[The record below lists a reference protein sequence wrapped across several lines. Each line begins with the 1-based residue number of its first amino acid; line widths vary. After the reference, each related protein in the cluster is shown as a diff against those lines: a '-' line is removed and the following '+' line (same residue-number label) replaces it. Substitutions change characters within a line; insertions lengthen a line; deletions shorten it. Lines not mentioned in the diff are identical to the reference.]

1 MTITPK
7 GESFLP
13 KISIDELNGLY
24 QEEKDPIAKIRL
36 LAAILRKEG
45 KTLEEISLT
54 VKHPLTTVGD
64 WLRRL
69 HTEGISRK
77 NNKKQPGRP
86 KRLTDKQI
94 ENLKPIL
101 FKSPREQGFPFIIW
115 TTKLVIQLI
124 EQLYNVSYKPLQVRR
139 ILHRLGL
146 SCQKS
151 CQKPRP
157 SHRKANKQLQ
167 EEFKKISNNK
177 LSHLLMMDTQ
187 SYFWTKASSR

>member
-1 MTITPK
+1 MTITPR

-13 KISIDELNGLY
+13 NFSIDELKNLY
-24 QEEKDPIAKIRL
+24 QKEVDPIAKIRL

-45 KTLEEISLT
+45 KTLEEISLMI
-54 VKHPLTTVGD
+54 KHPLTTVGD

-94 ENLKPIL
+94 EDLKPIL
-101 FKSPREQGFPFIIW
+101 FNSPQEQGFPFIIW

-124 EQLYNVSYKPLQVRR
+124 EKLYNVSYKPLQVRR
-139 ILHRLGL
+139 ILDCAPSSGQLVKVVYLNITSSQNRLAIYNRSMNEDVL
-146 SCQKS
+146 NY
-151 CQKPRP
+151 KP
-157 SHRKANKQLQ
+157 LQ
-167 EEFKKISNNK
+167 
-177 LSHLLMMDTQ
+177 
-187 SYFWTKASSR
+187 

>member
-1 MTITPK
+1 MTITPR

-13 KISIDELNGLY
+13 NISIDELNGLY
-24 QEEKDPIAKIRL
+24 QKENDPIAKIRL
-36 LAAILRKEG
+36 LAAISRKEG
-45 KTLEEISLT
+45 KTLEEISLA
-54 VKHPLTTVGD
+54 VKNPLTTVGD

-69 HTEGISRK
+69 HTEGIMRK
-77 NNKKQPGRP
+77 NDKKRSGRP

-94 ENLKPIL
+94 EDLKPIF
-101 FKSPREQGFPFIIW
+101 FKSPQEAGFPFIIW
-115 TTKLVIQLI
+115 TTKLVAHLI
-124 EQLYNVSYKPLQVRR
+124 EKLYNVSYKPLQVRR

-146 SCQKS
+146 S

>member
-1 MTITPK
+1 MTITPR

-13 KISIDELNGLY
+13 DFSINELNDIY
-24 QEEKDPIAKIRL
+24 QEEEDSKAKIRL

-45 KTLEEISLT
+45 KTLEEISST

-77 NNKKQPGRP
+77 NNKKPSGRP

-101 FKSPREQGFPFIIW
+101 FKSPQEQDFPFIIW

-124 EQLYNVSYKPLQVRR
+124 EKLYNVSYKPLQVRR
-139 ILHRLGL
+139 ILHNLGL
-146 SCQKS
+146 S

-167 EEFKKISNNK
+167 DKFKKISDNRLN
-177 LSHLLMMDTQ
+177 HLLTMDTR
-187 SYFWTKASSR
+187 SYLWTKASSR

>member
-13 KISIDELNGLY
+13 NISMNELNGLY
-24 QEEKDPIAKIRL
+24 QKENDPLAKIRL

-45 KTLEEISLT
+45 KTLEEISLM

-69 HTEGISRK
+69 HTEGITRK
-77 NNKKQPGRP
+77 NNRKRSGRP

-94 ENLKPIL
+94 EDLKPIL
-101 FKSPREQGFPFIIW
+101 SKSPREQGFPFIIW

-124 EQLYNVSYKPLQVRR
+124 EELYNVSYKPLQVRR

-146 SCQKS
+146 SCQK
-151 CQKPRP
+151 PRP
-157 SHRKANKQLQ
+157 SHRKADKQLQ
-167 EEFKKISNNK
+167 DGFKKTSDNELN
-177 LSHLLMMDTQ
+177 HLLTMDTQ

>member
-1 MTITPK
+1 MTITPR

-13 KISIDELNGLY
+13 DFSIDELKNLY
-24 QEEKDPIAKIRL
+24 QKELDPKAKIRL

-45 KTLEEISLT
+45 RTLEEISFT

-77 NNKKQPGRP
+77 NNKKPSGRP
-86 KRLTDKQI
+86 KRLTGEQI

-101 FKSPREQGFPFIIW
+101 FKSPQEQGFPFIIW
-115 TTKLVIQLI
+115 TTKLVIHLI

-146 SCQKS
+146 SCQK
-151 CQKPRP
+151 PRP
-157 SHRKANKQLQ
+157 SHRRANKQLQ
-167 EEFKKISNNK
+167 EEFKKISSNR
-177 LSHLLMMDTQ
+177 LSHLLMMDSQ